1 MKKTKPDPR
10 LATLPMYIIKS
21 GSYFINTHTGEAK
34 HQDSIAEWLPKSPQ
48 KHEAIMEKRW
58 DLR

>member
-1 MKKTKPDPR
+1 VKKTKDTNLSNLPR
-10 LATLPMYIIKS
+10 FIIKS
-21 GSYFINTHTGEAK
+21 GKYFINTHTGELK

-48 KHEAIMEKRW
+48 QHEEILEKRW